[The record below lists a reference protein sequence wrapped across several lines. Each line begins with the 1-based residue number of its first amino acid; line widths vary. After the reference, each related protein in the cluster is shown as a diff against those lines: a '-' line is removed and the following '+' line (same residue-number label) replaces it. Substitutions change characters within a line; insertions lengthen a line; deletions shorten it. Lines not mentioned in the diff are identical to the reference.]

1 MTDTETIVITDP
13 DSDRYHTF
21 GYISWW
27 QQEVVRNAT
36 VMVIG
41 AGALGNEVIKN
52 LALMGIGN
60 ILIADFDTIEDSNL
74 SRSVLFRADDRGRR
88 KVDAA
93 AEAAKAINPDVKVK
107 AWHGDINYEMG
118 LGVFRHVDAIV
129 GCLDNRE
136 ARLSINRF
144 SWAVDRPWVD
154 GAIQEL
160 MGIVRVFR
168 PGEGACYE
176 CTLTDLDYQIINLRY
191 SCPLL
196 ARQDILMGKVPTTPT
211 SASIVAAFQTQEALK
226 LLHDMEVQPGKA
238 LMINGL
244 TNDIYLTEYPVKE
257 ACMSHS
263 RLEPIIEL
271 PEATAAETTLADLL
285 AIARERLG
293 PEAVL
298 EFDSELVIAMTC
310 NSCGNEEP
318 IFKRM
323 ARLYE
328 DAAVCPVCG
337 AKREMRMT
345 HRITGEEA
353 FLERTFAEV
362 DVPPL
367 GIVRARNG
375 SERVYYELTGDKA
388 TFCSSLDLK
397 SCHAAA
403 CPAETGANGC
413 NRNNRFA

>member
-1 MTDTETIVITDP
+1 MTESETIVITDP

-36 VMVIG
+36 VLVIG

-74 SRSVLFRADDRGRR
+74 SRSVLFRSADRGRR

-93 AEAAKAINPDVKVK
+93 AEAVKEINPDVKVK
-107 AWHGDINYEMG
+107 AWHGDVNFEMG

-144 SWAVDRPWVD
+144 SWAVNRPWVD

-196 ARQDILMGKVPTTPT
+196 ARQNIMQGKVPTTPT

-226 LLHDMEVQPGKA
+226 LIHNMEVMPGKA

-257 ACMSHS
+257 FCMSHS
-263 RLEPIIEL
+263 TLDPIVEM
-271 PEATAAETTLADLL
+271 PDVTAEGTTLAGLL
-285 AIARERLG
+285 AKARERLG
-293 PEAVL
+293 PETVL
-298 EFDSELVIAMTC
+298 EFDSELVVSMVC
-310 NSCGNEEP
+310 GSCGNEEP
-318 IFKRM
+318 IFQRM
-323 ARLYE
+323 GRLYE
-328 DAAVCPVCG
+328 DAAVCPNCG
-337 AKREMRMT
+337 AQREMHMT
-345 HRITGEEA
+345 HRITGEES
-353 FLERTFAEV
+353 FLDHTLAEV
-362 DVPPL
+362 DIPPL
-367 GIVRARNG
+367 GIIRARN
-375 SERVYYELTGDKA
+375 SNERVYLELTGDKA
-388 TFCSSLDLK
+388 TFLQ
-397 SCHAAA
+397 
-403 CPAETGANGC
+403 
-413 NRNNRFA
+413 FA

>member
-36 VMVIG
+36 VLVIG

-74 SRSVLFRADDRGRR
+74 SRSVLFRTTDRGRR

-93 AEAAKAINPDVKVK
+93 AEAVKALNPDVKVK
-107 AWHGDINYEMG
+107 AWHGNINFEMG
-118 LGVFRHVDAIV
+118 LGVFRHVDVIV

-144 SWAVDRPWVD
+144 SWAINRPWVD

-176 CTLTDLDYQIINLRY
+176 CTLTDMDYQIINLRY

-211 SASIVAAFQTQEALK
+211 SASIVAAFETQEALK
-226 LLHDMEVQPGKA
+226 LIHNMEVQPGKA

-244 TNDIYLTEYPVKE
+244 TNDIYMTEYPVKE
-257 ACMSHS
+257 FCMSHS
-263 RLEPIIEL
+263 RLEPIVEL
-271 PEATAAETTLADLL
+271 PEATAAGTTLAEML
-285 AIARERLG
+285 ANARERLG
-293 PEAVL
+293 DGAVL
-298 EFDSELVIAMTC
+298 EFDSELVVSMAC
-310 NSCGNEEP
+310 GACGNVEP

-328 DAAVCPVCG
+328 DEAICPNCG
-337 AKREMRMT
+337 AKREMNLT
-345 HRITGEEA
+345 HRISGDED
-353 FLERTFAEV
+353 FLERTFAEM

-367 GIVRARNG
+367 GIIRARNG
-375 SERVYYELTGDKA
+375 SERVYFELTGDKE
-388 TFCSSLDLK
+388 TFLQ
-397 SCHAAA
+397 
-403 CPAETGANGC
+403 
-413 NRNNRFA
+413 FA

>member
-1 MTDTETIVITDP
+1 MTEPETIVITDP

-36 VMVIG
+36 VLVIG

-52 LALMGIGN
+52 LTLMGIGN

-93 AEAAKAINPDVKVK
+93 ADGVKALNPDVKVK
-107 AWHGDINYEMG
+107 AWHGDINFEMG

-144 SWAVDRPWVD
+144 SWAVNRPWVD

-160 MGIVRVFR
+160 MGIVRVFW
-168 PGEGACYE
+168 PGQGACYE

-196 ARQDILMGKVPTTPT
+196 ARQNILQGKVPTTPT

-226 LLHDMEVQPGKA
+226 LLHQMEVQPGKA

-244 TNDIYLTEYPVKE
+244 TNDIYLTEYPIKQY
-257 ACMSHS
+257 CMSHS
-263 RLEPIIEL
+263 TLYPIVEL
-271 PEATAAETTLADLL
+271 PEATAEGTTLAGLL
-285 AIARERLG
+285 AIAREQLG

-298 EFDSELVIAMTC
+298 EFDSELVVSMDC
-310 NSCGNEEP
+310 GSCGLVEP
-318 IFKRM
+318 VFQRM

-328 DAAVCPVCG
+328 DAAVCPNCG
-337 AKREMRMT
+337 AKREMHLT
-345 HRITGEEA
+345 HRIAGDEA
-353 FLERTFAEV
+353 FLDRTLAQV

-367 GIVRARNG
+367 GIIRARNG
-375 SERVYYELTGDKA
+375 GERVYYELTGDKA
-388 TFCSSLDLK
+388 TFLQFS
-397 SCHAAA
+397 
-403 CPAETGANGC
+403 
-413 NRNNRFA
+413 

>member
-1 MTDTETIVITDP
+1 MTETLVITDP

-36 VMVIG
+36 VLVVG

-74 SRSVLFRADDRGRR
+74 SRSVLFRAEDRGRR

-93 AEAAKAINPDVKVK
+93 AEGAKALNPDVKLK

-118 LGVFRHVDAIV
+118 LGVFRHVDAII

-144 SWAVDRPWVD
+144 SWAVNRPWVD

-160 MGIVRVFR
+160 MGIVRVFW
-168 PGEGACYE
+168 PGQGACYE

-196 ARQDILMGKVPTTPT
+196 ARQDILQGKVPTTPT

-226 LLHDMEVQPGKA
+226 LIHNMEVQPGKA

-244 TNDIYLTEYPVKE
+244 TNDTYVTEYPVKQL
-257 ACMSHS
+257 CMSHS
-263 RLEPIIEL
+263 TLEPIVEL
-271 PEATAAETTLADLL
+271 PEATAAGTTAGDLL
-285 AIARERLG
+285 ALAREQLG

-298 EFDSELVIAMTC
+298 EFDSELVVSFNCSTC
-310 NSCGNEEP
+310 EVEEP
-318 IFKRM
+318 VFQRM

-328 DAAVCPVCG
+328 GAATCPTCG
-337 AKREMRMT
+337 SKREMKLT
-345 HRITGEEA
+345 HRITGEENYLDRSLA
-353 FLERTFAEV
+353 AM
-362 DVPPL
+362 DMPPL
-367 GIVRARNG
+367 GIIRARNG
-375 SERVYYELTGDKA
+375 GERVYYELTGDKE
-388 TFCSSLDLK
+388 TFLQF
-397 SCHAAA
+397 
-403 CPAETGANGC
+403 T
-413 NRNNRFA
+413 

>member
-1 MTDTETIVITDP
+1 MTETIVITDP

-36 VMVIG
+36 VLVVG
-41 AGALGNEVIKN
+41 AGALGNEVLKN

-74 SRSVLFRADDRGRR
+74 SRSVLFRTSDRGRR

-93 AEAAKAINPDVKVK
+93 AAAVKEINPDVKVK
-107 AWHGDINYEMG
+107 AWHGDINFEMG

-168 PGEGACYE
+168 PGDGACYE

-196 ARQDILMGKVPTTPT
+196 ARQDILQGKVPTTPT

-226 LLHDMEVQPGKA
+226 LIHGMEVQPGKA

-244 TNDIYLTEYPVKE
+244 TNDIYTTEYPVKE
-257 ACMSHS
+257 FCMSHS
-263 RLEPIIEL
+263 TLDPIVEL
-271 PEATAAETTLADLL
+271 PEATAAGTTLAELL
-285 AIARERLG
+285 ATARDRLG

-298 EFDSELVIAMTC
+298 EFDSELVVSMV
-310 NSCGNEEP
+310 CGACGDVEP
-318 IFKRM
+318 IFQRM

-328 DAAVCPVCG
+328 ESAVCPHCG
-337 AKREMRMT
+337 AKREMNMT
-345 HRITGEEA
+345 HRIDGTEDFIG
-353 FLERTFAEV
+353 RTPAEI

-367 GIVRARNG
+367 GIIRARNG
-375 SERVYYELTGDKA
+375 SERVYYELTGDEA
-388 TFCSSLDLK
+388 TFLQ
-397 SCHAAA
+397 
-403 CPAETGANGC
+403 
-413 NRNNRFA
+413 FA

>member
-1 MTDTETIVITDP
+1 MTETIVITDP

-36 VMVIG
+36 VLVVG
-41 AGALGNEVIKN
+41 AGALGNEVLKN

-60 ILIADFDTIEDSNL
+60 LLIADFDTIEDSNL
-74 SRSVLFRADDRGRR
+74 SRSVLFRASDRGRR

-93 AEAAKAINPDVKVK
+93 AAAVKEINPDVKVK

-160 MGIVRVFR
+160 MGIVRVFK
-168 PGEGACYE
+168 PGIGACYE
-176 CTLTDLDYQIINLRY
+176 CTLTDQDYQIINLRY

-196 ARQDILMGKVPTTPT
+196 ARQDILQGKVPTTPT

-226 LLHDMEVQPGKA
+226 LIHGMEVQPGKA

-244 TNDIYLTEYPVKE
+244 TNDIYTTEYPVKE
-257 ACMSHS
+257 FCMSHS
-263 RLEPIIEL
+263 TLDPIVEL
-271 PEATAAETTLADLL
+271 PGISANSATLNDLL
-285 AIARERLG
+285 TIAREQLG
-293 PEAVL
+293 ADAVL
-298 EFDSELVIAMTC
+298 EFDGELVVNMVC
-310 NSCGNEEP
+310 SSCGSVEP
-318 IFKRM
+318 LFQRM

-328 DAAVCPVCG
+328 DTAICPQCG
-337 AKREMRMT
+337 TKREMQLT
-345 HRITGEEA
+345 HRIDGTED
-353 FLERTFAEV
+353 FLERTLTEI
-362 DVPPL
+362 DTPPL
-367 GIVRARNG
+367 SIIRARNG
-375 SERVYYELTGDKA
+375 TKRVYYELTGDMES
-388 TFCSSLDLK
+388 FLK
-397 SCHAAA
+397 
-403 CPAETGANGC
+403 
-413 NRNNRFA
+413 FD

>member
-1 MTDTETIVITDP
+1 MDNPDVIINDAIVITDP

-27 QQEVVRNAT
+27 RQEVVRDAT
-36 VMVIG
+36 VLVVG

-74 SRSVLFRADDRGRR
+74 SRSVLFRSSDRGRR

-93 AEAAKAINPDVKVK
+93 AEAVKALNPDVKVK

-136 ARLSINRF
+136 ARLSINRY

-160 MGIVRVFR
+160 MGIVRVFW
-168 PGEGACYE
+168 PGQGACYE

-196 ARQDILMGKVPTTPT
+196 ARQDILQGKVPTTPT

-226 LLHDMEVQPGKA
+226 LIHDMEVQPGKA

-257 ACMSHS
+257 MCMSHA
-263 RLEPIIEL
+263 RLEPIVEL
-271 PEATAAETTLADLL
+271 PDATAAGTTLADLL
-285 AIARERLG
+285 AIARDQLG
-293 PEAVL
+293 DEAAL
-298 EFDSELVIAMTC
+298 EFDGEMVVSMTC
-310 NSCGNEEP
+310 TSCGAEEM

-328 DAAVCPVCG
+328 DAAVCPECG
-337 AKREMRMT
+337 GRREMTLT
-345 HRITGEEA
+345 HRISGDEA
-353 FLERTFAEV
+353 FLDRTLAEI

-367 GIVRARNG
+367 GVIRARNG
-375 SERVYYELTGDKA
+375 QDRVYYELTGDKA
-388 TFCSSLDLK
+388 TFLQF
-397 SCHAAA
+397 
-403 CPAETGANGC
+403 E
-413 NRNNRFA
+413 

>member
-1 MTDTETIVITDP
+1 MTETTETIVITDP

-27 QQEVVRNAT
+27 QQEVVRDAT
-36 VMVIG
+36 VLVVG
-41 AGALGNEVIKN
+41 AGALGNEVLKN

-74 SRSVLFRADDRGRR
+74 SRSVLFRASDRGRR

-93 AEAAKAINPDVKVK
+93 AAAVKEINPDVKVK
-107 AWHGDINYEMG
+107 AWHGDINFEMG

-144 SWAVDRPWVD
+144 SWAINRPWVD

-176 CTLTDLDYQIINLRY
+176 CTLTDQDYQIINLRY

-196 ARQDILMGKVPTTPT
+196 ARQDILQGKVPTTPT

-226 LLHDMEVQPGKA
+226 LIHDMEVQPGKA

-244 TNDIYLTEYPVKE
+244 TNDIYTTEYPVKE
-257 ACMSHS
+257 FCMSHS
-263 RLEPIIEL
+263 MLDPIVEL
-271 PEATAAETTLADLL
+271 PEATAEETTLAGLL
-285 AIARERLG
+285 SIARERLG
-293 PEAVL
+293 PAAVL
-298 EFDSELVIAMTC
+298 EFDSELVVSMVC
-310 NSCGNEEP
+310 GSCGNEEP
-318 IFKRM
+318 IFQRM

-328 DAAVCPVCG
+328 EAAVCPNCG
-337 AKREMRMT
+337 AKREMQMT
-345 HRITGEEA
+345 HRIDGAED
-353 FLERTFAEV
+353 FLDRTLAEV

-367 GIVRARNG
+367 GIIRARNG
-375 SERVYYELTGDKA
+375 SERIYLELTGDKA
-388 TFCSSLDLK
+388 TFLQ
-397 SCHAAA
+397 
-403 CPAETGANGC
+403 
-413 NRNNRFA
+413 FA